1 MINQEPLLRVEQVAK
16 YFPVFQGAVFRSLKG
31 SVKAVDGVSFSL
43 ETDETF
49 GIVGESGCGKTTLAK
64 LLLSIEA
71 PTSGRVFFR
80 EHDICDLDRDILGSY
95 RREVQVVFQDP
106 YSSLNP
112 RMTVARIIGEPLT
125 IHYNLKRHDIRD
137 RVTELLRLVGL
148 PEASGYLYPHQ
159 FSGGQRQRIAV
170 ARALA
175 SNPRVIIL
183 DEPVS
188 ALDVSIRAQIMNLLK
203 ELQREFNLAYIMIAH
218 DLAAVRYM
226 STKVGVM
233 YLGQMVEAGPIESVY
248 SNPLHPYTQ
257 ALLASALP
265 VDPRRRDQGNVI
277 LGEIPS
283 ALDPPSGCRF
293 HPRCPF
299 ALEQCSRIEPQNRD
313 VEGRSVACHLYD

>member
-1 MINQEPLLRVEQVAK
+1 MTTADTLLRADQVAK
-16 YFPVFQGAVFRSLKG
+16 YFRIEQGVIFRSVKG
-31 SVKAVDGVSFSL
+31 AVKAVDGVSFSL
-43 ETDETF
+43 ETGETF
-49 GIVGESGCGKTTLAK
+49 GVVGESGCGKTTLAK
-64 LLLSIEA
+64 LLLRIEA

-80 EHDICDLDRDILGSY
+80 ENDISALDRDIAASY

-125 IHYNLKRHDIRD
+125 IHYNLSRQETQD
-137 RVTELLRLVGL
+137 RLQELIGLVGL
-148 PEASGYLYPHQ
+148 PQASGYLFPHQ

-175 SNPRVIIL
+175 SNPKVIIL

-233 YLGQMVEAGPIESVY
+233 YLGQMVESGPIETIY

-277 LGEIPS
+277 MGEIPS
-283 ALDPPSGCRF
+283 ALNPPSGCRF
-293 HPRCPF
+293 HTRCPF
-299 ALEQCSRIEPQNRD
+299 AMEQCSIVEPENRE
-313 VEGRSVACHLYD
+313 VQGRSVACHLYN

>member
-1 MINQEPLLRVEQVAK
+1 MTNEETLIRAEAVAK
-16 YFPVFQGAVFRSLKG
+16 YFPIVQGVLFRSLKG

-43 ETDETF
+43 ETGETF
-49 GIVGESGCGKTTLAK
+49 GVVGESGCGKTTLAK
-64 LLLSIEA
+64 LLLRIES
-71 PTSGRVFFR
+71 PTEGSVFFR
-80 EHDICDLDRDILGSY
+80 ENDISSLDREILASY

-112 RMTVARIIGEPLT
+112 RMPVSRIIGEPLT
-125 IHYNLKRHDIRD
+125 IHYDLTRLEIQD
-137 RVTELLRLVGL
+137 RVKELLKLVGL
-148 PEASGYLYPHQ
+148 PESSGFLFPHQ

-175 SNPRVIIL
+175 SNPKVIIL

-233 YLGQMVEAGPIESVY
+233 YLGQMVESGPIETVY

-277 LGEIPS
+277 MGEIPS
-283 ALDPPSGCRF
+283 ALSPPSGCHF

-299 ALEQCSRIEPQNRD
+299 AMAQCSVVQPENRE
-313 VEGRSVACHLYD
+313 VEGRSVACHLYN

>member
-1 MINQEPLLRVEQVAK
+1 MTTNETLLRADQVAK
-16 YFPVFQGAVFRSLKG
+16 YFPILQGVVFRTLKG
-31 SVKAVDGVSFSL
+31 AVKAVDGVSFSL
-43 ETDETF
+43 NSGETF
-49 GIVGESGCGKTTLAK
+49 GVVGESGCGKTTLAK
-64 LLLSIEA
+64 LLLRIEA
-71 PTSGRVFFR
+71 PTEGRVLFR
-80 EHDICDLDRDILGSY
+80 EQDIARLDREDLADY

-106 YSSLNP
+106 FSSLNP
-112 RMTVARIIGEPLT
+112 RMQVAQIIGEPLT
-125 IHYNLKRHDIRD
+125 IHYQLSRQELRD
-137 RVTELLRLVGL
+137 RLTELLSLVGL
-148 PEASGYLYPHQ
+148 PDSSRYLYPHQ

-175 SNPRVIIL
+175 SNPRAIIL

-203 ELQREFNLAYIMIAH
+203 ELQREFDLSYIMIAH

-233 YLGQMVEAGPIESVY
+233 YLGQMVETGPIETVY

-257 ALLASALP
+257 ALLSSALP
-265 VDPRRRDQGNVI
+265 VDPRKRDQGTVI

-283 ALDPPSGCRF
+283 ALNPPSGCRF

-299 ALEQCSRIEPQNRD
+299 AMEQCSVVEPEMQE
-313 VEGRSVACHLYD
+313 VQGRTVACHLYD

>member
-137 RVTELLRLVGL
+137 RVTELLGLVGL

>member
-80 EHDICDLDRDILGSY
+80 EHDICDLNRDILGSY

>member
-1 MINQEPLLRVEQVAK
+1 MTTNETLLRADQVAK
-16 YFPVFQGAVFRSLKG
+16 YFPILQGVVFRTLKG
-31 SVKAVDGVSFSL
+31 AVKAVDGVSFSL
-43 ETDETF
+43 NSGETF
-49 GIVGESGCGKTTLAK
+49 GVVGESGCGKTTLAK
-64 LLLSIEA
+64 LLLRIEA
-71 PTSGRVFFR
+71 PTEGRVLFR
-80 EHDICDLDRDILGSY
+80 EQDIARLDREDLADY

-106 YSSLNP
+106 FSSLNP
-112 RMTVARIIGEPLT
+112 RMQVAQIIGEPLT
-125 IHYNLKRHDIRD
+125 IHYQLSRQELRD
-137 RVTELLRLVGL
+137 RLTELLSLVGL
-148 PEASGYLYPHQ
+148 PDSSRHLYPHQ

-175 SNPRVIIL
+175 SNPRAIIL

-203 ELQREFNLAYIMIAH
+203 ELQREFDLSYIMIAH

-233 YLGQMVEAGPIESVY
+233 YLGQMVETGPIETVY

-257 ALLASALP
+257 ALLSSALP
-265 VDPRRRDQGNVI
+265 VDPRKRDQGTVI

-283 ALDPPSGCRF
+283 ALNPPSGCRF

-299 ALEQCSRIEPQNRD
+299 AMEQCSVVEPEMQE
-313 VEGRSVACHLYD
+313 VQGRTVACHLYD

>member
-1 MINQEPLLRVEQVAK
+1 MTTAETLLRADQVAK
-16 YFPVFQGAVFRSLKG
+16 YFPIEQGVIFRSLKG
-31 SVKAVDGVSFSL
+31 EVKAVDGVSFSL
-43 ETDETF
+43 ETGETF
-49 GIVGESGCGKTTLAK
+49 GVVGESGCGKTTLAK
-64 LLLSIEA
+64 LLLRIET
-71 PTSGRVFFR
+71 PTGGRVFFR
-80 EHDICDLDRDILGSY
+80 ENDISALDHDVMASY

-125 IHYNLKRHDIRD
+125 IHYNLSRQETQD
-137 RVTELLRLVGL
+137 RLQELISLVGL
-148 PEASGYLYPHQ
+148 PQASGYLFPHQ

-175 SNPRVIIL
+175 SNPKVIIL

-203 ELQREFNLAYIMIAH
+203 ELQREFKLAYIMIAH

-233 YLGQMVEAGPIESVY
+233 YLGQMVESGPIETVY

-265 VDPRRRDQGNVI
+265 VDPRQRDQGNVI
-277 LGEIPS
+277 MGEIPS
-283 ALDPPSGCRF
+283 ALNPPSGCRF

-299 ALEQCSRIEPQNRD
+299 AMEQCSIVEPENQE
-313 VEGRSVACHLYD
+313 VQGRSVACHLYN

>member
-1 MINQEPLLRVEQVAK
+1 MTTAETLLRADQVAK
-16 YFPVFQGAVFRSLKG
+16 YFPIEQGVIFRSLKG
-31 SVKAVDGVSFSL
+31 EVKAVDGVSFSL
-43 ETDETF
+43 ETGETF
-49 GIVGESGCGKTTLAK
+49 GVVGESGCGKTTLAK
-64 LLLSIEA
+64 LLLRIET
-71 PTSGRVFFR
+71 PTGGRVFFR
-80 EHDICDLDRDILGSY
+80 ENDISALAHDVMASY

-125 IHYNLKRHDIRD
+125 IHYNLSRQETQD
-137 RVTELLRLVGL
+137 RLQELISLVGL
-148 PEASGYLYPHQ
+148 PQASGYLFPHQ

-175 SNPRVIIL
+175 SNPKVIIL

-203 ELQREFNLAYIMIAH
+203 ELQREFNLAYIIIAH

-233 YLGQMVEAGPIESVY
+233 YLGQMVESGPIETVY

-265 VDPRRRDQGNVI
+265 VDPRQRDQGNVI
-277 LGEIPS
+277 MGEIPS
-283 ALDPPSGCRF
+283 ALNPPSGCRF

-299 ALEQCSRIEPQNRD
+299 AMEQCSIVEPENQE
-313 VEGRSVACHLYD
+313 VQGRSVACHLYN